1 MAIKKFSE
9 LPNRTQ
15 ISPAP
20 DIAGVRLVAT
30 SGTGD
35 TAINLNVPVSDVLST
50 TDGKY
55 VQLTAENQTITGTIN
70 ITEDL
75 VVNGT
80 FTSDDILM
88 REAQVYV
95 TNVTPSVLVSGY
107 VYDLGVLASN
117 QNLAN
122 IAFASVAGYVQ
133 TCEIWA
139 ETGDTPYSITWPNDT
154 IWPDGEAVTT
164 LATNTRYRFAVRR
177 EGNGT
182 LVITRAYEYSV

>member
-15 ISPAP
+15 ISPVP
-20 DIAGVRLVAT
+20 DITGVRLVAT
-30 SGTGD
+30 NGTGA
-35 TAINLNVPVSDVLST
+35 TAINLNVPVSDVLNT

-55 VQLTAENQTITGTIN
+55 VQLTEENQTITGNIN

-139 ETGDTPYSITWPNDT
+139 ETGDTPYSITWPASIVWAN
-154 IWPDGEAVTT
+154 GESIMTFA
-164 LATNTRYRFAVRR
+164 ANCRYRFAIRR
-177 EGNGT
+177 EGDGT
-182 LVITRAYEYSV
+182 LVINKAYEYSV